1 MQVEGVRETVSALR
15 SLEPALAREAI
26 RDIKAAAEPART
38 GVVQD
43 TPDRPLS
50 GMTGPPVKASTR
62 YGGRGRPGP
71 RGTEY
76 PLVRIRLDGPRWT
89 AAADMAMTGH
99 TAAGRA
105 WVRSLSARY
114 GGRSRFVWPAVDR
127 YRGQAAAAIAV
138 AAAAVE
144 TRLTR
149 ELRG

>member
-1 MQVEGVRETVSALR
+1 MQIEGVRETVTTLR
-15 SLEPALAREAI
+15 KLEPSLARAAV
-26 RDIKAAAEPART
+26 RDIKAAAEPARA
-38 GVVQD
+38 GVVSD
-43 TPDRPLS
+43 TPARPLS
-50 GMTGPPVKASTR
+50 GMDQPPVKASTR

-99 TAAGRA
+99 TPAGRA
-105 WVRSLSARY
+105 WVRSLTARY

-127 YRGQAAAAIAV
+127 YRGSATSAIAAAAAK
-138 AAAAVE
+138 VE
-144 TRLTR
+144 TVLTR